1 MSLSTASV
9 DLANAFKSVRLA
21 WEDIRPEWQ
30 DPVADAFE
38 TYQWAPLDNHVR
50 NVLQAL
56 DRLTPIVAKALRDC
70 S

>member
-9 DLANAFKSVRLA
+9 DLANALKTVRLA
-21 WEDIRPEWQ
+21 WEQTRPEWR

-38 TYQWAPLDNHVR
+38 ANQWVPLDNHVR

-56 DRLTPIVAKALRDC
+56 DRLTPIVAKALRD
-70 S
+70 SS